1 MRFIGVRTWKTAIGV
16 VIAMIIAKEIGLTY
30 WPAAGIITI
39 LSIQSTKRESLDIA
53 IRRSISAL
61 VAIAIASLLFLLFG
75 FNSIV
80 FGLFVLLFIP
90 LTVKLKVT
98 DGIVL
103 SSVLVTHL
111 LVKKEVTVNLIIN
124 EVGLIIVGIG
134 VALVLNSYMPK
145 NEEKLKEDIDYISEK
160 IKEIFMDMAYS
171 LRTHSVSINQQ
182 SLFSEL
188 EDRIEIAKKRAN
200 DNFNNYLFSDV
211 RYYVHYVEM
220 RGVQLQIL
228 KYMREHFGRIS
239 MTVKQTE
246 WVANFTEELAS
257 VIGKEVNANI
267 LINRL
272 NRVRKEL
279 SLQALPVTREEFE
292 NRAMLYQFLNDLEIF
307 IESKRECDTKRY

>member
-16 VIAMIIAKEIGLTY
+16 VIAMIIAKEIGLAY

-279 SLQALPVTREEFE
+279 SLQALPVTRDEFE

>member
-16 VIAMIIAKEIGLTY
+16 VIAMIIAKEIGLAY

>member
-1 MRFIGVRTWKTAIGV
+1 MRFIGVRTWKTAIGAV
-16 VIAMIIAKEIGLTY
+16 MAMIIAKEIGLSY
-30 WPAAGIITI
+30 WTAAGIITI
-39 LSIQSTKRESLDIA
+39 LSIQSTKRESLDMA
-53 IRRSISAL
+53 IKRIESVL
-61 VAIAIASLLFLLFG
+61 VALILSVVLFLAFG
-75 FNSIV
+75 FNVIV
-80 FGLFVLLFIP
+80 FGVYVLLFIP

-98 DGIVL
+98 DGIVV

-111 LVKKEVTVNLIIN
+111 LVEKEVTAHWIAN
-124 EVGLIIVGIG
+124 EVGIMLVGVG

-145 NEEKLKEDIDYISEK
+145 NEWKIKEDIDYISEK

-182 SLFSEL
+182 RLFDEL
-188 EDRIEIAKKRAN
+188 ENRIEVAKKSAK
-200 DNFNNYLFSDV
+200 DNFNNYLFKDV
-211 RYYVHYVEM
+211 GNYVYYVEM

-257 VIGKEVNANI
+257 VIGKEVNVNI

-279 SLQALPVTREEFE
+279 SIQALPVTREEFE
-292 NRAMLYQFLNDLEIF
+292 NRAMLYQFLNDLEFF
-307 IESKRECDTKRY
+307 IESKRECHIKRY

>member
-279 SLQALPVTREEFE
+279 SVQALPVTREEFE